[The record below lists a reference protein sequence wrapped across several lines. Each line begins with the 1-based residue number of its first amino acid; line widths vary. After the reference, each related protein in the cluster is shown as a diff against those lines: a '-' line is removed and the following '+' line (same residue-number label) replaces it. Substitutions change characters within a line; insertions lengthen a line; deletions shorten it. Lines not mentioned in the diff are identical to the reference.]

1 MQIELPIGDQ
11 EPGEQLW
18 HVDVPL
24 SVEYVPGAHGMHWAA
39 PVDALNHPATH
50 GAHAPPLGPEEPAL
64 QMQLVKAELR
74 ADEWE
79 FVGQAMH
86 CCGPV
91 DALYFP
97 ASHGAHVLPSG
108 PE

>member
-1 MQIELPIGDQ
+1 MQLVKVELPSDEKEFDGQTLHIAG
-11 EPGEQLW
+11 
-18 HVDVPL
+18 
-24 SVEYVPGAHGMHWAA
+24 
-39 PVDALNHPATH
+39 PVDGLYIPATH
-50 GAHAPPLGPEEPAL
+50 AVHAPPAGPEEPAL
-64 QMQLVKAELR
+64 QMQLVKVELPTG
-74 ADEWE
+74 ELE